1 MTNLKISKKIFNDTY
16 YPYLMQYD
24 EPLEIYYGGA
34 GSGKSV
40 FICQKL
46 IIKALNDKRKV
57 LAIRKIQAS
66 QKESCW
72 RLFLETLER
81 FHILEYCSIRVS
93 DMTITLPNGSIIL
106 FKGLDD
112 AEKIKSIV
120 GITDIWMEEA
130 TEFLEEDY
138 EQLRLRIRAKKKNL
152 QFFLSFN
159 PVSRASWIYKRWFA
173 ENKYDNAFIL
183 KTTYKDNKFLPEQYI
198 QSLED
203 LIETSPIYYK
213 IYVLGE
219 FTSLNKLV
227 YSNWKKQE
235 INKEELEKDTNID
248 LIPCCG
254 LDFGFSLDPT
264 AFVASYVDEKNK
276 KIYIYKELVI
286 KGRTNPELAE
296 LLTQE
301 GFSKAIIVADSAE
314 PKSIEELRQEG
325 IRRIRPSKKGPDS
338 IIHGI
343 QKLQQYELII
353 DPSCI
358 HVITELENYS
368 WQKDKSGE
376 YIQRPIDDFNHCLD
390 ALRYSLQ
397 CIAAQRRLESI
408 DKHIL
413 GL

>member
-1 MTNLKISKKIFNDTY
+1 MTNLKISKKIFNNAY
-16 YPYLMQYD
+16 YPYLTQYD
-24 EPLEIYYGGA
+24 KSLEIYYGGA

-46 IIKALNDKRKV
+46 LIKALNDKRKV
-57 LAIRKIQAS
+57 LVIRKIQAS

-72 RLFLETLER
+72 RLFLETLEQ
-81 FHILEYCSIRVS
+81 FHILELCNVRVS
-93 DMTITLPNGSIIL
+93 DMTITLPNKSTFI

-138 EQLRLRIRAKKKNL
+138 EQLKLRMRAKKNDL

-159 PVSRASWIYKRWFA
+159 PVSRANWIYKRWFA
-173 ENKYDNAFIL
+173 ENKYDDAFIL

-198 QSLED
+198 ESLEE

-227 YSNWKKQE
+227 YDNWKK
-235 INKEELEKDTNID
+235 EEID
-248 LIPCCG
+248 LDKLDKDELYTCCG

-264 AFVASYVDEKNK
+264 AFVASYIDEKNK
-276 KIYIYKELVI
+276 KIYIYKEIVV
-286 KGRTNPELAE
+286 KGKTNPELAE
-296 LLTQE
+296 LLSYE

-325 IRRIRPSKKGPDS
+325 IRRIRASKKGPDS

-343 QKLQQYELII
+343 QKLQQYELIV

-397 CIAAQRRLESI
+397 CIAAQRRITSF

>member
-1 MTNLKISKKIFNDTY
+1 MTNLKISKKIFNNAY
-16 YPYLMQYD
+16 YPYLTQYD
-24 EPLEIYYGGA
+24 KSLEIYYGGA

-46 IIKALNDKRKV
+46 LIKALNDKRKV
-57 LAIRKIQAS
+57 LVIRKIQAS

-72 RLFLETLER
+72 RLFLETLEQ
-81 FHILEYCSIRVS
+81 FHILELCNVRVS
-93 DMTITLPNGSIIL
+93 DMTITLPNKSTFI

-138 EQLRLRIRAKKKNL
+138 EQLKLRMRAKKNDL

-159 PVSRASWIYKRWFA
+159 PVSRANWIYKRWFA
-173 ENKYDNAFIL
+173 ENKYDDAFIL

-198 QSLED
+198 ESLEE

-227 YSNWKKQE
+227 YDNWKK
-235 INKEELEKDTNID
+235 EEID
-248 LIPCCG
+248 LDKLDKDELYTCCG

-264 AFVASYVDEKNK
+264 AFVASYIDEKNK
-276 KIYIYKELVI
+276 KIYIYKEIVV
-286 KGRTNPELAE
+286 KGKTNPELAE
-296 LLTQE
+296 LLSYE

-325 IRRIRPSKKGPDS
+325 IRRIRASKKGPDS

-343 QKLQQYELII
+343 QKLQQYELIV

-397 CIAAQRRLESI
+397 CVSAQRRITSF

>member
-1 MTNLKISKKIFNDTY
+1 MNIKISKKIFNDIY
-16 YPYLMQYD
+16 YPYLTQYD
-24 EPLEIYYGGA
+24 KPLEIYYGGA

-46 IIKALNDKRKV
+46 LIKALNDKRKV
-57 LAIRKIQAS
+57 LVIRKIQSS

-72 RLFLETLER
+72 RLFLETLDQ
-81 FHILEYCSIRVS
+81 FHILDMCNIRVS
-93 DMTITLPNGSIIL
+93 DMTITLPNKSTFI

-112 AEKIKSIV
+112 SEKIKSIV

-130 TEFLEEDY
+130 TEFTEEDY
-138 EQLRLRIRAKKKNL
+138 EQLKLRMRAKKKDL

-183 KTTYKDNKFLPEQYI
+183 KTTYKNNKFLPEQYI
-198 QSLED
+198 KSLEE

-227 YSNWKKQE
+227 YSNWKKEE
-235 INKEELEKDTNID
+235 IDREKLLKDEKLD
-248 LIPCCG
+248 LFACCG

-264 AFVASYVDEKNK
+264 AFIASYLDEKNK
-276 KIYIYKELVI
+276 KIYIYKEIVE
-286 KGRTNPELAE
+286 KGKTNPELAE
-296 LLTQE
+296 LLTNE

-325 IRRIRPSKKGPDS
+325 IRRIRASKKGPDS

-343 QKLQQYELII
+343 QKLQQYEII
-353 DPSCI
+353 VDPSCI

-397 CIAAQRRLESI
+397 CIAAQRRITSF
-408 DKHIL
+408 DKHLL